1 MALTVIEDSL
11 GAPAAHFFTDLNA
24 DVEPIA
30 AASLG
35 QVYKLTRKADGAT
48 VAVKVQRCGK
58 RAVWGIAAFM
68 PPPTNT
74 TTRALLH
81 KHLQCASF
89 GVANY
94 GMQRWRQISHALSV
108 TL

>member
-68 PPPTNT
+68 PPPQTPPRARFCINICNVHPSPT
-74 TTRALLH
+74 TA
-81 KHLQCASF
+81 CSA
-89 GVANY
+89 GV
-94 GMQRWRQISHALSV
+94 RSHMHSR
-108 TL
+108 